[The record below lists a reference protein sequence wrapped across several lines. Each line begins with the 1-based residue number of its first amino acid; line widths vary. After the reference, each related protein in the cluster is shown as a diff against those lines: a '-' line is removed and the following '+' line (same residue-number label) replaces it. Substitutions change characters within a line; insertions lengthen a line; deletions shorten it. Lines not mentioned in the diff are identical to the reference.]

1 MYNKNRH
8 KKIKPIKQT
17 KGKDVFLCIFD
28 HWALYAQTVFCLR
41 AAAVILNMSR
51 DVVLDDRMRQYP
63 LVHGHPIAMTVWNI
77 ETKIERHSSCV
88 STQHFKNEK
97 NMFFSQELHIMVK
110 HTVADI
116 GSAEH

>member
-63 LVHGHPIAMTVWNI
+63 LVHGHPIAMTGSVTDMI
-77 ETKIERHSSCV
+77 VRLL
-88 STQHFKNEK
+88 Q
-97 NMFFSQELHIMVK
+97 QENTSI
-110 HTVADI
+110 DNQNQ
-116 GSAEH
+116 